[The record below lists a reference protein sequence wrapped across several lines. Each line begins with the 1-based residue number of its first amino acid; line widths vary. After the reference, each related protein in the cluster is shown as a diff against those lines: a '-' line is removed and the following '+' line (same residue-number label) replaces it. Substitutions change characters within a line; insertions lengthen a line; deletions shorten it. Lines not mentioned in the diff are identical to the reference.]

1 MSQAESKNVILIGA
15 GVLSTTFGSFLKE
28 IQPDWN
34 IKLFERLDGPGLESS
49 YDTSNAGTGHAA
61 LCELNY
67 TVEQPDGSIDVEKR
81 KKLMNSL
88 RFQNS
93 SGHI

>member
-49 YDTSNAGTGHAA
+49 YDTSRHWACG
-61 LCELNY
+61 
-67 TVEQPDGSIDVEKR
+67 I
-81 KKLMNSL
+81 M
-88 RFQNS
+88 
-93 SGHI
+93 